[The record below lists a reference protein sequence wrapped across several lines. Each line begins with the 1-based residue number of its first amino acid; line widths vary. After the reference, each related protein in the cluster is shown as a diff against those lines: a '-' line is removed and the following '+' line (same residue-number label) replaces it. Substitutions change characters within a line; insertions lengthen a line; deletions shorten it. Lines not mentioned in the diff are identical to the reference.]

1 MVMKRIDSLPKAWW
15 PVLLPAT
22 LFLLPLLSPTAQ
34 HFQWATTGAL
44 WGMWVL
50 SLNIVW
56 GYVGQLS
63 LAQVALG
70 AVGAYGFVIL
80 STQHGLPLALAAF
93 LGVGLAVV
101 ASLVLSAAAL
111 RLSGFYFTIL
121 TVTFAL
127 VIITVITNSDTA
139 GRTTG
144 LVVPRSALP
153 SISLLGLEWPT
164 ASPLGGFYALAAL
177 MFVLLNAAAVLL
189 ARTSAGAGMFSVRD
203 DPRLAVSVGINPL
216 HVKSLAFVLSGF
228 VAGVA
233 GILHGL
239 SYQLVVPELFALDQA
254 LVTVLLIVL
263 AGRGSLY
270 APAIAGAVYV
280 VIYQAA
286 PIEGNYR
293 GGLLGAFVVLIVLL
307 VPGGIADG
315 TQKAATTLLRWTRR
329 GRPEAQPARQAPA
342 QRTLAR
348 SHDEA

>member
-1 MVMKRIDSLPKAWW
+1 MLQNRLRSVPHSLW
-15 PVLLPAT
+15 PILLPAV
-22 LFLLPLLSPTAQ
+22 LFFIPLLSPTPQ
-34 HFQWATTGAL
+34 HFQWATMGAL
-44 WGMWVL
+44 WGLWVL

-70 AVGAYGFVIL
+70 AVGAYVFVIL
-80 STQHGLPLALAAF
+80 STQQGLPLLAAML
-93 LGVGLAVV
+93 LGVGTAVL

-127 VIITVITNSDTA
+127 VIITVITNSETA

-144 LVVPRSALP
+144 LVAPRSALP
-153 SISLLGLEWPT
+153 DIQLAGLQWLT
-164 ASPLGGFYALAAL
+164 GSPLGGFYALTAVV
-177 MFVLLNAAAVLL
+177 FVVLNACAVLL
-189 ARTSAGAGMFSVRD
+189 ARSSAGAGMFAVRD
-203 DPRLAVSVGINPL
+203 DDRLAASVGLNPL

-254 LVTVLLIVL
+254 LLTVLLIVL
-263 AGRGSLY
+263 AGRGSLF

-280 VIYQAA
+280 IIYQAA

-293 GGLLGAFVVLIVLL
+293 GGLLGAFVILIVLL
-307 VPGGIADG
+307 VPGGIAG
-315 TQKAATTLLRWTRR
+315 GSVKAAAALRGLR
-329 GRPEAQPARQAPA
+329 GRRPAGPP
-342 QRTLAR
+342 LATTR
-348 SHDEA
+348 AGEQEP